1 MEHPPIVYEYHT
13 KLTKMVVGRLSPCYQ
28 DLQLVLELAFVHKLD
43 LQDLELVVHKVAVL
57 VEHKQV
63 LVEHNLVV
71 VVLALLVLD
80 QVTY

>member
-1 MEHPPIVYEYHT
+1 M
-13 KLTKMVVGRLSPCYQ
+13 
-28 DLQLVLELAFVHKLD
+28 HKLD

-57 VEHKQV
+57 VEHKQG
-63 LVEHNLVV
+63 LVKHNLVV